1 MHRFIWNVH
10 STPPQALENEFPISA
25 IVHNTVLHPLGAR
38 ALPGTYTV
46 KLTVDGQSY
55 TQPLTVKM
63 DPRIKSSPEDL
74 RKQHDMEIGAVEG
87 MDESFQS
94 LEQVKSVR
102 AQIKELA
109 VKAKGKENLV
119 KGLETLDQ
127 QCAELEGS
135 AQRASFGV
143 PPSGKRPENFSTLN
157 QHFSGILAV
166 ADSSDSAPTTQA
178 TAAYKEVEEN
188 ADGLRKRWSALRERE
203 LLDLN
208 GELKTAGLPTIDPK
222 KPLTEELG
230 GASEGDD
237 EP

>member
-1 MHRFIWNVH
+1 
-10 STPPQALENEFPISA
+10 
-25 IVHNTVLHPLGAR
+25 
-38 ALPGTYTV
+38 
-46 KLTVDGQSY
+46 
-55 TQPLTVKM
+55 
-63 DPRIKSSPEDL
+63 
-74 RKQHDMEIGAVEG
+74 
-87 MDESFQS
+87 
-94 LEQVKSVR
+94 
-102 AQIKELA
+102 
-109 VKAKGKENLV
+109 
-119 KGLETLDQ
+119 
-127 QCAELEGS
+127 
-135 AQRASFGV
+135 V

-157 QHFSGILAV
+157 QHFAGILAV

-222 KPLTEELG
+222 KPLTEELE